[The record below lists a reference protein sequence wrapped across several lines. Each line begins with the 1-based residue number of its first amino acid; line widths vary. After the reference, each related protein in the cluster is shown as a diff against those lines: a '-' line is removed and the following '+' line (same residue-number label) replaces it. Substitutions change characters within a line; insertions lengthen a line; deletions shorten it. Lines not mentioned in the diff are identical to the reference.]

1 MVIRVATI
9 ADAHDIAEVHVASWR
24 AAYRGLMPDS
34 VLDGL
39 SVPKRTE
46 IWQRIM
52 AEQKFQLLVAEH
64 DDRIVGFVNF
74 GSARDPDAVP
84 GLTGE
89 ILAIYV
95 DPNRWHEGT
104 GQGLL
109 EAALSKLKSAG
120 FNEAMLWVLDSNSRA
135 RFFYER
141 AGFSVDGATQS
152 EVVGDNAKI
161 QEVRYRRPL

>member
-1 MVIRVATI
+1 MVIRAATI
-9 ADAHDIAEVHVASWR
+9 SDAHDIAEVHVASWK

-39 SVPKRTE
+39 SGSKRAE
-46 IWQRIM
+46 MWQRII

-74 GSARDPDAVP
+74 GSARDPDVVP

-95 DPNRWHEGT
+95 DPNRWHKGI
-104 GQGLL
+104 GRGLL
-109 EAALSKLKSAG
+109 EAALSELKSAG
-120 FNEAMLWVLDSNSRA
+120 CNEATLWVLDSNSRA
-135 RFFYER
+135 RVFYER
-141 AGFSVDGATQS
+141 AGFSVDGATKS
-152 EVVGDNAKI
+152 EIAGDNATI
-161 QEVRYRRPL
+161 QEVRHRRPL

>member
-1 MVIRVATI
+1 MEIRAATI
-9 ADAHDIAEVHVASWR
+9 PDAYGIAEVQVAAWK

-39 SVPKRTE
+39 SVPKRE
-46 IWQRIM
+46 EMWRRIV

-64 DDRIVGFVNF
+64 DGGIIGFVDF
-74 GSARDPDAVP
+74 GTCRDSGADPR
-84 GLTGE
+84 LTGE

-95 DPNRWHEGT
+95 DPNRWHAGI

-109 EAALSKLKSAG
+109 GAALSGLKLAG
-120 FNEAMLWVLDSNSRA
+120 FNEATLWVLDSNSRA
-135 RFFYER
+135 RVFYER
-141 AGFSVDGATQS
+141 AGFSSDGATKS
-152 EVVGDNAKI
+152 EIIGDNAKI